1 MSVSEATLQA
11 LFDLDPSDKLL
22 IIHALWDD
30 LASHPQD
37 IPVHENQIREAE
49 RRDENLSK
57 NPKSALS
64 WDEVLEKVRGR
75 DGKN

>member
-11 LFDLDPSDKLL
+11 LLDLAPSDKLL

-37 IPVHENQIREAE
+37 IPVHENQIREME
-49 RRDENLSK
+49 RRKADFEN
-57 NPKSALS
+57 NPSSGLTFDQFKKLVEGDAQ
-64 WDEVLEKVRGR
+64 
-75 DGKN
+75 